1 MKFAAPWM
9 FAFLLPLAFA
19 AWRLLRRARRSGVRF
34 SAVGRISSGAAGWR
48 FWVSAAAPYALLAG
62 LALLTVA
69 AARPRSPVGA
79 EKKTVDAIAIAMV
92 VDISE
97 SMNALDLTPE
107 GERPSLQTTRL
118 AIVKKLF
125 AEFVS
130 KRPDDLIGLVTFGGY
145 ASTRSPLT
153 ADHDALLHVLK
164 GVEIPP
170 GVVEEERMTAIGDG
184 LATAVARLKDAKPK
198 SKVAILLSDGVKTAG
213 AVEPADAAEAARK
226 LGIKVYSI
234 GVGSRSRNTP
244 YLQNVFGGQA
254 IGYADMTF
262 DEEQLKSIAATT
274 GGMYFSVNDRDSLA
288 KALEEID
295 KLETTSIEADVYGRW
310 NEHFRI
316 FLLAGS
322 LLVLVAASLSMAS
335 IRRLA

>member
-1 MKFAAPWM
+1 
-9 FAFLLPLAFA
+9 
-19 AWRLLRRARRSGVRF
+19 
-34 SAVGRISSGAAGWR
+34 
-48 FWVSAAAPYALLAG
+48 
-62 LALLTVA
+62 
-69 AARPRSPVGA
+69 
-79 EKKTVDAIAIAMV
+79 
-92 VDISE
+92 
-97 SMNALDLTPE
+97 
-107 GERPSLQTTRL
+107 
-118 AIVKKLF
+118 
-125 AEFVS
+125 
-130 KRPDDLIGLVTFGGY
+130 
-145 ASTRSPLT
+145 
-153 ADHDALLHVLK
+153 
-164 GVEIPP
+164 
-170 GVVEEERMTAIGDG
+170 
-184 LATAVARLKDAKPK
+184 
-198 SKVAILLSDGVKTAG
+198 
-213 AVEPADAAEAARK
+213 VEPADAAEAARK

-244 YLQNVFGGQA
+244 YLQNIFGGQA

-295 KLETTSIEADVYGRW
+295 KLETPSIEADVYGRW